1 MKNSNSKKNNFHL
14 PVFVIAFS
22 LFGLSVLATSSHS
35 ESLSIFGNP
44 FHFVQMQALWLIVG
58 FIVFLIATII
68 PIKLIKKLA
77 TPVFLLSLFLLV
89 LVLVPEFGRTILGAK
104 RWLELG
110 PIYIQPTE
118 IVKFSLILYLSKLF
132 SQPSKVTI
140 KNLILVLIPPV
151 ILIMLEPDLG
161 TTAIIVFVALSLF
174 FLAKGNVIHL
184 LSLTLFSIFLTGI
197 LVTTSSYRMDRL
209 KTLISPGH
217 DPLGRSYHANQITLA
232 LGSGGL
238 FGKGF
243 GNSQQK
249 YQYLPEV
256 STDSIMAVVGEELG
270 FFGLAIFTLS
280 FIFFIGKIFN
290 IAKNKTDPFQQLL
303 VSGTGIWIAAQ
314 GLTNLAAIAI
324 IIPLTG
330 VPFPLVSYG
339 GSSLLTLLAMLGL
352 VYNIERRS

>member
-1 MKNSNSKKNNFHL
+1 MKNFNSKKNNFHL
-14 PVFVIAFS
+14 PVFITAFS

-44 FHFVQMQALWLIVG
+44 FHFVRMQALWLIVG
-58 FIVFLIATII
+58 FIVFLITTLI
-68 PIKLIKKLA
+68 PIKLVKKLA
-77 TPVFLLSLFLLV
+77 TPVFLLSLVLLV
-89 LVLVPEFGRTILGAK
+89 LVLIPGFSQNILGAR
-104 RWLELG
+104 RWLKLG

-118 IVKFSLILYLSKLF
+118 IAKFSLILYLSKLF
-132 SQPSKVTI
+132 SQSSKVNI
-140 KNLILVLIPPV
+140 KNLILILVPPV
-151 ILIMLEPDLG
+151 ILIVLEPDLG
-161 TTAIIVFVALSLF
+161 TTAILVFVALNLF
-174 FLAKGNVIHL
+174 FLAKGNVVHL
-184 LSLTLFSIFLTGI
+184 LSLALLSILLTGI
-197 LVTTSSYRMDRL
+197 FITTSPYRMARL
-209 KTLISPGH
+209 KTLISPEH
-217 DPLGRSYHANQITLA
+217 DPLGKSYHANQLTLA

-238 FGKGF
+238 FGRGF

-270 FFGLAIFTLS
+270 FFGLTIFTIS
-280 FIFFIGKIFN
+280 FILFIGKIFN

-303 VSGTGIWIAAQ
+303 VSGTGVWIAAQ

-324 IIPLTG
+324 MIPITG